1 MANEDETEYK
11 VAFVIGQFAGL
22 AIVPKNDIC
31 HVYTVATGT
40 GTTGTGTG
48 IGTHPLQASDDET
61 SEKHEQISILNMA
74 SSKNADQA
82 EAINNPLLKWVDAV
96 LSR

>member
-1 MANEDETEYK
+1 MANEDEIEYK

-61 SEKHEQISILNMA
+61 SEKHNDFA
-74 SSKNADQA
+74 
-82 EAINNPLLKWVDAV
+82 VDF
-96 LSR
+96 L